1 MCKPSYIFIISIL
14 LTISIY
20 SSGQKREMKFETIP
34 PEHGLSNY
42 SVHAIIQDNYGFIW
56 VGTQDGLNKYD
67 GYKFKVYQLDP
78 TDSTTISHNNIY
90 GIVLDKKGY
99 LWIATQK
106 GLNKFDPFT
115 EIFTRFYHDP
125 NEPKSICHN
134 DIRCLLDDGKGN
146 IWIGTWGGGVSKL
159 NKETGLCKHYKHEKN
174 NKNSLAGN
182 KLWGCFQD
190 SKGFLWF
197 STWGQGL
204 DKLNPDTEIFTHY
217 KHNPNDT
224 NSISH
229 SIIGLVHEDR
239 NGYLWITTWGGGLN
253 RFDPKTETF
262 KSYMHQPDNPYS
274 ISSNLNWPI
283 VENANGELIIG
294 TYGSGIDI
302 FDKQSEKFYHYTPNS
317 QDPFSID
324 GKDNWSLLIDSSNIL
339 WIGSDGKGL
348 SKYTGI
354 TKKFDFYTEDTTK
367 NISLS
372 YNAIKTI
379 HCDTEGIMW
388 IGTWHAGIDRFDPKT
403 KTITNYRRD
412 IEKIGET
419 GANRIDAVYEDCH
432 NNFWIGTLRWGLTKF
447 DKHTGKFVK
456 DFLYD
461 AKDETS
467 ISNNHVQ
474 TIANDK
480 NNTLWIGTRDGL
492 NIFNYS
498 TEQFTRIFT
507 KPNDSTSIS
516 DDCINTIFCCRN
528 GDLWFGTDNGLNK
541 YNYKNQTFRRFMH
554 NPDDTCSISHSTVY
568 SIYEDKN
575 GVLWIGTKGGLNK
588 FNKNSKAFTS
598 FTVNEGLVSNNI
610 FAILEDG
617 NNDLWLSTNSGIS
630 KFIREK
636 KLFINYNEK
645 DGLKGRLFM
654 QGASAKSG
662 DGKLYFG
669 GWEGLTTFY
678 PEEIEINRYKPP
690 VLIITELKK
699 KGKKLRFT
707 RAISQQKVLTFPW
720 NENSFSFDYIA
731 LNYINSNKNQ
741 YAYKLENFDKNWHYV
756 GNRRFA
762 NFTNLNPGEYIF
774 RVRAANNDGIWN
786 EKEAE
791 LKIII
796 TPPFWQTTWFII
808 VCIITGLGLIFLI
821 VKLRE
826 RNLQIEKRRLE
837 RIVKQRTYE
846 IRQQKEKIE
855 IQKNQMEELHNEL
868 KASIN
873 YAQNIQN
880 AILPAENN
888 LNNMLKKYFILFK
901 PQSIVSGD
909 YFWAKKIDEW
919 IVFTVADCTGHG
931 VPGAFMSML
940 GISFLNE
947 IVQKEKITQ
956 ANEVLNELRELV
968 VSSLKQKAYAQKSY
982 SVKDGMDIALCAWN
996 KKTMKLQFAGANN
1009 PLYIIRKKELPAIEC
1024 KRRIEYKD
1032 LILYEIKGDKMPVAI
1047 HDRMDSFSNHYIKI
1061 EKGDKVYLF
1070 SDGFAD
1076 QFGGPKNK
1084 KFMYK
1089 RFKMLLL
1096 ENAHHFFENQKIILD
1111 KTFEAWRGTNRQIDD
1126 VCVLGAQ
1133 LL

>member
-1 MCKPSYIFIISIL
+1 MCKNPCIFIISIL

-20 SSGQKREMKFETIP
+20 SSGQKKEIKFETIP

-42 SVHAIIQDNYGFIW
+42 SVHAIVQDNYGFIW

-90 GIVLDKKGY
+90 GIVLDEKGC

-115 EIFTRFYHDP
+115 EIFTRFYHNANNP
-125 NEPKSICHN
+125 QSICHN
-134 DIRCLLDDGKGN
+134 DIRCLLDDGNGH

-159 NKETGLCKHYKHEKN
+159 NKETGLCTHYKHKKD

-204 DKLNPDTEIFTHY
+204 DKLHPDTEIFSHY
-217 KHNPNDT
+217 KHDT
-224 NSISH
+224 NNPKSISH
-229 SIIGLVHEDR
+229 NIIGLVHEDR
-239 NGYLWITTWGGGLN
+239 DGYLWITTWGGGLN

-262 KSYMHQPDNPYS
+262 KSYIHNPDNPYS

-283 VENANGELIIG
+283 VENSEGELIIG

-302 FDKQSEKFYHYTPNS
+302 FDKKTEKFYHYTPNPK
-317 QDPFSID
+317 DPFCID
-324 GKDNWSLLIDSSNIL
+324 GKDNWSLMIDSSNIL

-354 TKKFDFYTEDTTK
+354 TKKFNFFTEDTTK
-367 NISLS
+367 KHSLS
-372 YNAIKTI
+372 YNAIKAI
-379 HCDTEGIMW
+379 YCDSDGIIW
-388 IGTWHAGIDRFDPKT
+388 IGTWHAGIDRFNPETEK
-403 KTITNYRRD
+403 ITNYRRD
-412 IEKIGET
+412 IEKTGET
-419 GANRIDAVYEDCH
+419 GANRIDAVYEDCL
-432 NNFWIGTLRWGLTKF
+432 NNFWIGTLRWGLNKF

-456 DFLYD
+456 DYLHNPN
-461 AKDETS
+461 DETS

-474 TIANDK
+474 TIINDK
-480 NNTLWIGTRDGL
+480 YNTLWVGTRDGL

-498 TEQFTRIFT
+498 TGRFTRIFNN
-507 KPNDSTSIS
+507 PGDSTSIS
-516 DDCINTIFCCRN
+516 DNCINTIYCCPN

-541 YNYKNQTFRRFMH
+541 YNYQNKTFKRFMH
-554 NPDDTCSISHSTVY
+554 NPGDAGSLSHSTIY
-568 SIYEDKN
+568 SVYEDKN
-575 GVLWIGTKGGLNK
+575 GNLWIGTKGGLNR
-588 FNKNSKAFTS
+588 FNEKSGTFAR
-598 FTVNEGLVSNNI
+598 FTVKDGLVSNNI
-610 FAILEDG
+610 FAILEDE

-630 KFIREK
+630 KFVRENN
-636 KLFINYNEK
+636 LFINYNEK

-654 QGASAKSG
+654 QGSSAKSS

-678 PEEIEINRYKPP
+678 PNKIEINRYKPP
-690 VLIITELKK
+690 VLIITELKQ
-699 KGKKLRFT
+699 KGEKLKFS
-707 RAISQQKVLTFPW
+707 RAISQEKALIFPW

-741 YAYKLENFDKNWHYV
+741 YAYMLENFDENWHYV

-774 RVRAANNDGIWN
+774 RVKAANNDGIWN
-786 EKEAE
+786 EKEAA
-791 LKIII
+791 LRIII
-796 TPPFWQTTWFII
+796 TPPFWQTTWFVG
-808 VCIITGLGLIFLI
+808 VCIIAGLALIFLI

-826 RNLQIEKRRLE
+826 RNLQIEKRHLE
-837 RIVKQRTYE
+837 EIVRQRTYE

-855 IQKNQMEELHNEL
+855 MQKNQMEELHNEL

-880 AILPAENN
+880 AILPAKNN
-888 LNNMLKKYFILFK
+888 LKNLLKEYFILFK

-909 YFWAKKIDEW
+909 YYWAKKIDEW

-956 ANEVLNELRELV
+956 ANQVLNELRELV
-968 VSSLKQKAYAQKSY
+968 VTSLKQKGYSQKSY

-996 KKTMKLQFAGANN
+996 KKSMKLQFAGANN
-1009 PLYIIRKKELPAIEC
+1009 PLYIIRHKTLPAIDC
-1024 KRRIEYKD
+1024 KRKLEYKD

-1047 HDRMDSFSNHYIKI
+1047 HDKMDPFSNHYIEI
-1061 EKGDKVYLF
+1061 EKGDKIYLF

-1076 QFGGPKNK
+1076 QFGGPQNK

-1096 ENAHHFFENQKIILD
+1096 ENAHRFFDDQKKVLN
-1111 KTFEAWRGTNRQIDD
+1111 KTFETWRGANRQIDD